1 MAIFNGFYAGLISGF
16 LITATLIL
24 IFAMITTI
32 QNNRKN
38 EKMVEFLNSLDKAA
52 KENIISM
59 GDKKNE
65 SDD

>member
-1 MAIFNGFYAGLISGF
+1 MAIFNGFYAGLILGF

-65 SDD
+65 SDN